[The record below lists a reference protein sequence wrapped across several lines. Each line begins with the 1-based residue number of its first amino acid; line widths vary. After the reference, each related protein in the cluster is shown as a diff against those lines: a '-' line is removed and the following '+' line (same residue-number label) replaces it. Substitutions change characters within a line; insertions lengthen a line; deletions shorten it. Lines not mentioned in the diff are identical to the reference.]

1 MKKSVFLDTTII
13 LDFFLDRTPF
23 SDDAAQIF
31 GLAADKEI
39 KAYVSVLTIS
49 NCYYILRK
57 LAGHAKVIRKLELL
71 LTIVSVSKMDK
82 HTVLDGLESKFKDF
96 EDALQYFSASSY
108 PSIDVI
114 ITRNTKDF
122 KHSEI
127 AIMTPEIFLK
137 SLALSKA

>member
-1 MKKSVFLDTTII
+1 MKKTVFLDTNII
-13 LDFFLDRTPF
+13 LDFFLDRAPF
-23 SDDAAQIF
+23 ADDAAQIL

-57 LAGHAKVIRKLELL
+57 LAGHAKVIRKLKLL
-71 LTIVSVSKMDK
+71 MTIVSVSKMNK
-82 HTVLDGLESKFKDF
+82 ETVLDALESKFTDF
-96 EDALQYFSASSY
+96 EDALQCYSASSY

-122 KHSEI
+122 KHTDI

-137 SLALSKA
+137 SRK